1 MASLVRRL
9 DGDGKL
15 KGNYD
20 IKENF
25 NIISIIPQS
34 KRKKGNSWLFDENR
48 IHISR
53 NIHLESFRTLSCS

>member
-1 MASLVRRL
+1 MSQSGCRISLVNAKQDMASLVRRL

-34 KRKKGNSWLFDENR
+34 KRKKG
-48 IHISR
+48 
-53 NIHLESFRTLSCS
+53 